1 MWTSISKYLYLMS
14 HTPISNERLTFFSD
28 FDFETFVNSADL
40 EFKKWLFPECG
51 QFRHLSGLN
60 YFSYKKKTLHSLPYR
75 LAGRYKWGSVYL
87 I

>member
-40 EFKKWLFPECG
+40 EFKK
-51 QFRHLSGLN
+51 
-60 YFSYKKKTLHSLPYR
+60 
-75 LAGRYKWGSVYL
+75 
-87 I
+87 